1 MEEGTTQFTN
11 LLTGEEIAKILHVS
25 RAYAYQLMRQRI
37 IPTVKIGRSVRVRPA
52 DLEEF
57 IARNLG
63 QNSLVDGRNR
73 QNRCSNFKKG
83 CYNDL

>member
-25 RAYAYQLMRQRI
+25 RAYAYQLMRRRI

-63 QNSLVDGRNR
+63 QNSLIDGRNR
-73 QNRCSNFKKG
+73 QN
-83 CYNDL
+83 

>member
-25 RAYAYQLMRQRI
+25 RAYAYQLMRLRI

-63 QNSLVDGRNR
+63 QNSLIPGRSR
-73 QNRCSNFKKG
+73 QN
-83 CYNDL
+83 

>member
-25 RAYAYQLMRQRI
+25 RAYAYQLMRRRI

-57 IARNLG
+57 IAMNLG
-63 QNSLVDGRNR
+63 QNNLIDGRNR
-73 QNRCSNFKKG
+73 QN
-83 CYNDL
+83 

>member
-1 MEEGTTQFTN
+1 MTESNTQFTN

-25 RAYAYQLMRQRI
+25 RAYAYQLMRLRI

-63 QNSLVDGRNR
+63 QNSLIDGRNR
-73 QNRCSNFKKG
+73 QN
-83 CYNDL
+83 

>member
-1 MEEGTTQFTN
+1 MNGRRKHPIYQFAHWRGDRQN
-11 LLTGEEIAKILHVS
+11 LHVS

-63 QNSLVDGRNR
+63 
-73 QNRCSNFKKG
+73 
-83 CYNDL
+83 

>member
-1 MEEGTTQFTN
+1 MEEENTQFSN

-25 RAYAYQLMRQRI
+25 RAYAYQLMRLRI

-63 QNSLVDGRNR
+63 QNSLIAGRNR
-73 QNRCSNFKKG
+73 QN
-83 CYNDL
+83 

>member
-1 MEEGTTQFTN
+1 MNEEEPPN
-11 LLTGEEIAKILHVS
+11 LPICPPAGDRQDSACL

-63 QNSLVDGRNR
+63 KSLIAGRNR
-73 QNRCSNFKKG
+73 QN
-83 CYNDL
+83 

>member
-1 MEEGTTQFTN
+1 MEEGTAQFTN

-57 IARNLG
+57 IKRNLG
-63 QNSLVDGRNR
+63 QNSLIAGRNR
-73 QNRCSNFKKG
+73 QN
-83 CYNDL
+83 